1 MTEATW
7 ISISV
12 KRTMINHTELLQLLA
27 DTESDRVERTVSVK
41 NMDKFSEAI
50 CAFSNDFPNSKQPG
64 YLIIGAHDK
73 TGDIAD
79 VSITDELLKDLASI
93 RNNGQILPQPA
104 LTIQKFSFPEG
115 DVAVVEVFPSPF
127 PPVRFKGRVWIRSG
141 PTKAVANE
149 AEELRLSEKRTSN
162 AKTFD
167 VTPCPGS
174 TIADLNMNLF
184 LNTYL
189 PGAIDQETLEKNH
202 RDIKQQLASLR
213 LYDITFDCPTYAGI
227 LLLGSAPRFYLP
239 GAYIQYVRF
248 AGVSLES
255 PVLNQMEF
263 SGDIISLMHQLDHFV
278 RNNIEK
284 RLVSVSTLREEVQV
298 SYPDRAIRELLNNA
312 VMHRN
317 YESNAP
323 VKFYEFDDRIEIANP
338 GGLYGSARPDN
349 FPNQNDY
356 RNPVLAEALK
366 ILGYVNKFNRGIAT
380 AKAELVANGNPEPR
394 FEYSMPLH
402 FSVTIYKKRMGDLT
416 GT

>member
-27 DTESDRVERTVSVK
+27 D
-41 NMDKFSEAI
+41 
-50 CAFSNDFPNSKQPG
+50 
-64 YLIIGAHDK
+64 
-73 TGDIAD
+73 
-79 VSITDELLKDLASI
+79 
-93 RNNGQILPQPA
+93 
-104 LTIQKFSFPEG
+104 
-115 DVAVVEVFPSPF
+115 
-127 PPVRFKGRVWIRSG
+127 
-141 PTKAVANE
+141 
-149 AEELRLSEKRTSN
+149 
-162 AKTFD
+162 
-167 VTPCPGS
+167 PCPGS
-174 TIADLNMNLF
+174 TIADLNMTLF

-278 RNNIEK
+278 RNNIER
-284 RLVSVSTLREEVQV
+284 RLVNVSTLREEVHL

-402 FSVTIYKKRMGDLT
+402 FSVTIFKKRMGDLT